1 MDMFQA
7 VQDTLDL
14 CSVHD
19 SSTSIDIVDR
29 TVLLL
34 QICSNLLD
42 DAVRMF
48 PRGSTANTLGHELC
62 VLISQLLVH
71 WETKLLQLENSSL
84 PGRSKVIIN
93 VEMVSEAY

>member
-1 MDMFQA
+1 MDMFQT

-48 PRGSTANTLGHELC
+48 PCQHLGPRALC
-62 VLISQLLVH
+62 TNLSAVGALGDQVVAIG
-71 WETKLLQLENSSL
+71 E
-84 PGRSKVIIN
+84 
-93 VEMVSEAY
+93 